1 MCLLFVNQLM
11 LSQVAFH
18 AEPLFAR
25 LALMRPICAV
35 HANDVFLQV
44 GVCVEGAVTRLT
56 DLVLDRLLV
65 DLFRQG
71 VYRHVAPHAGELR
84 ECLSAHLACMRLLPR
99 MRPHVALHAPLLREL
114 RVAYRAG
121 EELLPRV
128 HRRVR

>member
-1 MCLLFVNQLM
+1 
-11 LSQVAFH
+11 
-18 AEPLFAR
+18 
-25 LALMRPICAV
+25 
-35 HANDVFLQV
+35 
-44 GVCVEGAVTRLT
+44 
-56 DLVLDRLLV
+56 
-65 DLFRQG
+65 

>member
-1 MCLLFVNQLM
+1 M

-35 HANDVFLQV
+35 HANDVVLQV
-44 GVCVEGAVTRLT
+44 GVCVEGDVTRLT
-56 DLVLDRLLV
+56 DLVLDRREAV

-71 VYRHVAPHAGELR
+71 VLRHVAPHAGELR

-99 MRPHVALHAPLLREL
+99 MRAHVAFHATLLREL
-114 RVAYRAG
+114 QAARRAG
-121 EELLPRV
+121 EAFLPRM
-128 HRRVR
+128 HRQVR

>member
-1 MCLLFVNQLM
+1 MCIRDR
-11 LSQVAFH
+11 SQVAFH
-18 AEPLFAR
+18 AELLFAR
-25 LALMRPICAV
+25 LALIRPICAV

-44 GVCVEGAVTRLT
+44 GVRVEGPVTRLA
-56 DLVLDRLLV
+56 DLVLDRREAV

-71 VYRHVAPHAGELR
+71 VLRHVAPHAGGLR
-84 ECLSAHLACMRLLPR
+84 EFLSAHLACMRLLPR
-99 MRPHVALHAPLLREL
+99 MRAHVALHATVLREL